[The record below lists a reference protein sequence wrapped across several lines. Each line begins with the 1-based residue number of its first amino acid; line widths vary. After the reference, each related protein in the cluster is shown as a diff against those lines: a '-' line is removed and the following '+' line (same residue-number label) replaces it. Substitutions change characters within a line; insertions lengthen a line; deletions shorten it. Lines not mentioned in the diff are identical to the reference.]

1 MPPAGTKAQ
10 YADPSDPAR
19 TWNVQE
25 VARTR
30 ASMGRRQAPG
40 CVTLEFTSGSERRLT
55 REIPLDWPQQV
66 GLLARAFK
74 ESEQTRDRFS
84 FIHDGTAYH
93 CEARPT
99 NGAAGRAATGT
110 PKRARAASVAW
121 FVGAGTEPEVRTVE
135 SSADDLA
142 SMKSR
147 TELKFRILAAV
158 GATA

>member
-30 ASMGRRQAPG
+30 ASMGRNQAPG
-40 CVTLEFTSGSERRLT
+40 CVTLEFTSGNERRLT

-84 FIHDGTAYH
+84 FIHEGTAYH

-99 NGAAGRAATGT
+99 TGASPRASAKAT
-110 PKRARAASVAW
+110 KRASTASVAW
-121 FVGAGTEPEVRTVE
+121 FVGAGSEPEVRTVD
-135 SSADDLA
+135 STADDLA

-147 TELKFRILAAV
+147 TELKNRILAAV
-158 GATA
+158 GASA